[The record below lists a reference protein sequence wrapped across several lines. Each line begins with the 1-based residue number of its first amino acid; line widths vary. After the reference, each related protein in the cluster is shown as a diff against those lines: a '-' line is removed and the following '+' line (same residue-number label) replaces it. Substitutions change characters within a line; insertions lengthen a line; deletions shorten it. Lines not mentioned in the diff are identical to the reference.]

1 MIDPNIQGVGGNT
14 FQYASI
20 GGGKKKKGSRK
31 SSRKSSRK
39 TSRKSSRKTSRK
51 SSRKSKKTTR
61 KCKGLFSF
69 MNPLK

>member
-39 TSRKSSRKTSRK
+39 TSRKSSRK
-51 SSRKSKKTTR
+51 SKKTTR